1 MREMK
6 ESGIEWIGA
15 IPKTWK
21 VEKLCRVVP
30 IITDFVASGSF
41 ATINDNVEYLDYPDY
56 AMLVR
61 TADLSGTKDKRV
73 YINKHA
79 YEFLSNS
86 NLFGGEVILSNIG
99 SVGNVYMYEPLYE
112 RSSLAP
118 NAIMLNGSKNN
129 RYIYYW
135 FLSPHSNEELKR
147 IGGNAVQLK
156 FNKTQLKQFKIAI
169 PPTEEQQKISAYL
182 DDKCTKID
190 SIISKQQKIIE
201 KLKAYKLSLI
211 TEMVTKGLNPD
222 VKMKDSGVE
231 WIGEIP
237 ESWEINRIKYIVDF
251 EPSCNKADLTENSV
265 ITYTPM
271 EFIKNG
277 FFINNTAA
285 LGSVLSSL
293 TPYQEGDIVMA
304 KVTPCFENGNI
315 SVMENLSSGYGL
327 GSSELFV
334 FRPINIIRKYLFY
347 WLQNKLFKQQACLT
361 MTGVGGLKRVSSAFV
376 KNCYIHYPQIEEQQQ
391 IADYLDKK
399 CSAIDSAIDKKQ
411 ALIEKLK
418 EYKKSLIYEVVTGKK
433 EV

>member
-6 ESGIEWIGA
+6 DSGIEWIGA

-21 VEKLCRVVP
+21 VEKLCRAVP

-169 PPTEEQQKISAYL
+169 PPTEEQHRISAYL
-182 DDKCTKID
+182 DEKCTKID
-190 SIISKQQKIIE
+190 TIIEKQQKIIE

-211 TEMVTKGLNPD
+211 TEAVTKGLNPE

-231 WIGEIP
+231 FLGEIP
-237 ESWEINRIKYIVDF
+237 VMWTIMKFGKCIKIKSNLVSPEIYYD
-251 EPSCNKADLTENSV
+251 
-265 ITYTPM
+265 
-271 EFIKNG
+271 
-277 FFINNTAA
+277 
-285 LGSVLSSL
+285 
-293 TPYQEGDIVMA
+293 
-304 KVTPCFENGNI
+304 
-315 SVMENLSSGYGL
+315 
-327 GSSELFV
+327 
-334 FRPINIIRKYLFY
+334 
-347 WLQNKLFKQQACLT
+347 
-361 MTGVGGLKRVSSAFV
+361 
-376 KNCYIHYPQIEEQQQ
+376 YPQIAPDNIEKNSARLLDYKTVRDSGVISWNHLFFKGQIIYSKIRPLLNKIIIAPFDGLCSADMYPIETENNSKFIVYMMLSNYFSAQVGLVTENRVKMPKINQNELSSILVALPSISEQQE

-399 CSAIDSAIDKKQ
+399 CSAIDSAIKKKQ
-411 ALIEKLK
+411 ALIEKLT

>member
-6 ESGIEWIGA
+6 DSGIEWIGA

-21 VEKLCRVVP
+21 VEKLCREVP

-169 PPTEEQQKISAYL
+169 PPTEEQHRISAYL
-182 DDKCTKID
+182 DEKCTKID
-190 SIISKQQKIIE
+190 TIIEKQQKIIE

-211 TEMVTKGLNPD
+211 TEAVTKGLNPE

-231 WIGEIP
+231 FLGEIP
-237 ESWEINRIKYIVDF
+237 VMWTIMKFGKCIKIKSNLVSPEIYYD
-251 EPSCNKADLTENSV
+251 
-265 ITYTPM
+265 
-271 EFIKNG
+271 
-277 FFINNTAA
+277 
-285 LGSVLSSL
+285 
-293 TPYQEGDIVMA
+293 
-304 KVTPCFENGNI
+304 
-315 SVMENLSSGYGL
+315 
-327 GSSELFV
+327 
-334 FRPINIIRKYLFY
+334 
-347 WLQNKLFKQQACLT
+347 
-361 MTGVGGLKRVSSAFV
+361 
-376 KNCYIHYPQIEEQQQ
+376 YPQIAPDNIEKNSARLLDYKTVRDSGVISWNHLFFKGQIIYSKIRPLLNKIIIAPFDGLCSADMYPIETENNSKFIVYMMLSNYFSAQVGLVTENRVKMPKINQNELSSILVALPSISEQQE

-399 CSAIDSAIDKKQ
+399 CSAIDSAIKKKQ
-411 ALIEKLK
+411 ALIEKLT